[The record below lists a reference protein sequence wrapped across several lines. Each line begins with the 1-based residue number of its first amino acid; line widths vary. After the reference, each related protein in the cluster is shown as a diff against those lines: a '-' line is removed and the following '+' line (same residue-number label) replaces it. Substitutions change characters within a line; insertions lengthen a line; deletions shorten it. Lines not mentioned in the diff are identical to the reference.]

1 MLLRNLSRAVGL
13 AVSRDG
19 SFLLVSEAIGNR
31 IRRYWLT
38 GPKANT
44 AEIFLS
50 NINVVRPQNIK
61 RTPSGGFWIAAASV
75 KQDSQTLVSIRIRV
89 DGSGRITEMA
99 SLEGQYGST
108 LISEVQESGLS
119 LYVSSRNASFIGVYG
134 P

>member
-13 AVSRDG
+13 AVSPDG

-75 KQDSQTLVSIRIRV
+75 KQNS
-89 DGSGRITEMA
+89 
-99 SLEGQYGST
+99 
-108 LISEVQESGLS
+108 
-119 LYVSSRNASFIGVYG
+119 VSSRNASFIGVYG

>member
-1 MLLRNLSRAVGL
+1 VLLRNLSRAVGL
-13 AVSRDG
+13 AVSPDG

-38 GPKANT
+38 GPRANT

-61 RTPSGGFWIAAASV
+61 RTPSGSFWIAAASV

-99 SLEGQYGST
+99 SLEGQYGSCHRDNF
-108 LISEVQESGLS
+108 
-119 LYVSSRNASFIGVYG
+119 SSQS
-134 P
+134 

>member
-1 MLLRNLSRAVGL
+1 
-13 AVSRDG
+13 
-19 SFLLVSEAIGNR
+19 
-31 IRRYWLT
+31 
-38 GPKANT
+38 
-44 AEIFLS
+44 
-50 NINVVRPQNIK
+50 VRPQNIK